1 MEHESQEAAAV
12 RRQLAQLVSTHGPG
26 ILDDSRR
33 VRAMLA
39 DSVSGAVA
47 ETNLIGLALSSGVPA
62 RLRAAG
68 PDEHRVALA
77 MDETSRDLER
87 TSSVQPADARWAVG
101 VLAEA
106 LGLVTAG
113 RGTPPVAVPPSGV
126 DVAPLPGPS
135 GRTPGDLVVRAV
147 GREHV
152 ARPGQAVTI
161 GRDPDCTV
169 VLDSP
174 AVSRRHA
181 QVVAG
186 PQGWTFTDTGSTQG
200 SHVRQQRVHDLVLTG
215 ETEVVLG
222 QGPEAVRLLLVP
234 FGDAVTRTP
243 GPQRPTPVATEIPR
257 PAQPGGPLGP
267 GRAPATEIVGERA
280 ADTVTVT
287 VGGATRVLSPGA
299 ALTIGREDDN
309 DMVATHRT
317 VSRHHARIEH
327 VGGAWH
333 LRDLGSTSGTW
344 LAGRRTSDAVL
355 AGRQEVV
362 LGDAAQGERVVTAV
376 GGAGAGRLA
385 ARPSRRRRVL
395 VPVAAA
401 VLALVVVGG
410 GALAWR
416 MVDGGDGGGTPVA
429 AATTTSRDDVA
440 RATVFLVGE
449 DRTGSGVVFDKG
461 RGLIL
466 TNAHVAAPSAV
477 GLGAFLTEFDDEQA
491 PNPKRIRVDVS
502 DGLDKSAEPRFYASV
517 VAVDGYLDVAVL
529 KIDTKLS
536 GAPAEAEDLAALTE
550 VSLGKSAD
558 VKTSDPI
565 SFFGYPDVAD
575 SVAPTFTTG
584 VVAGPVQDDRLDEFR
599 AVINTTAAIS
609 PGNSGGPAVDDSGA
623 VVGVATWETFDRSG
637 GEAFSRIRPID
648 LARPVIDAAVDGDA
662 YTSPWTVPGPGSAKV
677 KKMSYAAPGQP
688 GAVTEGCRSA
698 RSGASP
704 TSIAVD
710 YTGFPGGEHTD
721 VAAAFYSQD
730 GSGEWEM
737 VAESVTPWPTKLPR
751 DGCMTLTFDTD
762 LPPGSYLFKL
772 GLGGDLRTLVDDDTF
787 SIE

>member
-1 MEHESQEAAAV
+1 MDHESQEAAAV
-12 RRQLAQLVSTHGPG
+12 RRQLAQLVATHGPG

-39 DSVSGAVA
+39 DSVSGAGA

-62 RLRAAG
+62 RLREAG
-68 PDEHRVALA
+68 SDEPRVAA
-77 MDETSRDLER
+77 AVAETARELER
-87 TSSVQPADARWAVG
+87 TSSVQSADARWAVA

-106 LGLVTAG
+106 LGLLRPG
-113 RGTPPVAVPPSGV
+113 RGPAAVPPHTANGV
-126 DVAPLPGPS
+126 SAGPGAP
-135 GRTPGDLVVRAV
+135 GRGLGDLVVRAL

-152 ARPGQAVTI
+152 AQPGRPVTI

-181 QVVAG
+181 QVLHG
-186 PQGWTFTDTGSTQG
+186 PQGWTFTDAGSTQG
-200 SHVRQQRVHDLVLTG
+200 SHVRQQPVRELVLTG

-222 QGPEAVRLLLVP
+222 QGPEAVRLLLTP

-243 GPQRPTPVATEIPR
+243 GRQRPAPVATEIPL
-257 PAQPGGPLGP
+257 AGQPGGPLAG
-267 GRAPATEIVGERA
+267 GRAPATEVVGA
-280 ADTVTVT
+280 PSGDTLTVTI
-287 VGGATRVLSPGA
+287 GATTRVLSPGDS
-299 ALTIGREDDN
+299 LTIGREDDN
-309 DMVATHRT
+309 DLVGTHRT

-327 VGGAWH
+327 GGGAWR

-344 LAGRRTSDAVL
+344 LDGRRTSEVVL
-355 AGRQEVV
+355 SGHQQVV
-362 LGDAAQGERVVTAV
+362 LGDPTQGERVVTVV
-376 GGAGAGRLA
+376 GPVGSGAPAT
-385 ARPSRRRRVL
+385 PSSRARRVL
-395 VPVAAA
+395 LPLGAAA
-401 VLALVVVGG
+401 LALAVVGG
-410 GALAWR
+410 SALAWR
-416 MVDGGDGGGTPVA
+416 TLDDPAPEPPPTV
-429 AATTTSRDDVA
+429 TTTSRDDVA
-440 RATVFLVGE
+440 RATVFLVADG
-449 DRTGSGVVFDKG
+449 RTGSGVVFDRE

-477 GLGAFLTEFDDEQA
+477 GLGIFLTEFADEQP

-502 DGLDKSAEPRFYASV
+502 DGLDKSAEPRFYATV

-529 KIDTKLS
+529 QIDRKLS
-536 GAPAEAEDLAALTE
+536 GAPAEAEDLADLTE
-550 VSLGKSAD
+550 VSLGSSAD
-558 VKTSDPI
+558 VRTSDPI
-565 SFFGYPDVAD
+565 SFFGYPDVAE
-575 SVAPTFTTG
+575 SVAPTFTSG

-609 PGNSGGPAVDDSGA
+609 PGNSGGPAVDESGT
-623 VVGVATWETFDRSG
+623 VVGVATWETFDRG

-648 LARPVIDAAVDGDA
+648 LARPVIDAAVAGEA
-662 YTSPWTVPGPGSAKV
+662 YTSPWTVPGPPSAKDT
-677 KKMSYAAPGQP
+677 KLFYSTPATT

-704 TSIAVD
+704 TAISVD

-730 GSGEWEM
+730 GAGGWEM
-737 VAESVTPWPTKLPR
+737 VAESETVYPTKLPR

-772 GLGGDLRTLVDDDTF
+772 GVGGDLRILVNDDTF